1 MLYPLSY
8 GGGTSTSHPLE
19 HPRLRG
25 SLKAR

>member
-19 HPRLRG
+19 RPRLRG
-25 SLKAR
+25 GLEAR